1 MECVLYISAPAAK
14 GEAASVQILTSKK
27 SSIVALY
34 SKYTRAQTFEN
45 VYQKQGK
52 KRGGKQTFEN
62 LYQEQEM
69 DAGLAVPAIAGA
81 GKAAAAGNEHV
92 EQRPYVHNSGMRG
105 VDSGHAF

>member
-1 MECVLYISAPAAK
+1 MKCVLSISAPAAK
-14 GEAASVQILTSKK
+14 GEDASVQILTSKK

-34 SKYTRAQTFEN
+34 SKYTRA
-45 VYQKQGK
+45 
-52 KRGGKQTFEN
+52 QTFEN

-105 VDSGHAF
+105 VDSGHTF